1 MMRMMRVVVVM
12 AAMMVPVMR
21 WVREA
26 GTRKQTQRNCD
37 SDELG
42 HVSDSNL
49 REVEFLRDD

>member
-26 GTRKQTQRNCD
+26 GTRKQAQRNRD